1 LRRDRRLK
9 EHSMLKPASLA
20 LIGIVA
26 SVSVAGA
33 ARPST
38 LGMSCAQA
46 AATVA
51 ASGAIVL
58 STGEF
63 TYDRF
68 VAHTGFCLHDEA
80 ARPAVAPTL
89 DSPYCSIGYRCEQK
103 RRRFDF

>member
-1 LRRDRRLK
+1 MELAMLRAV
-9 EHSMLKPASLA
+9 SISLIA
-20 LIGIVA
+20 FAVA
-26 SVSVAGA
+26 SPAAA

-51 ASGAIVL
+51 SSGAIVL
-58 STGEF
+58 STGQF

-68 VAHTGFCLHDEA
+68 VAHSGFCLPGEIG
-80 ARPAVAPTL
+80 RPAVAPTA

-103 RRRFDF
+103 LQRFNDF